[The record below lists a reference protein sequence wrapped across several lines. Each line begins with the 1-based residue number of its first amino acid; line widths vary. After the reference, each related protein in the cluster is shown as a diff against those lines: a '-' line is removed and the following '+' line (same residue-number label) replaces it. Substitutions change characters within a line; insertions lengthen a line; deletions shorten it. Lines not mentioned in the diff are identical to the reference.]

1 VVYLTGDVRKTRKP
15 RIAVIG
21 SRGIPATYGGFE
33 TIAQEL
39 SSGLVKKGFE
49 VYVSCE
55 SKGFKIKPYGN
66 YQGVR
71 LVYFPV
77 VNSLR
82 SLSEVFVYDSLSVL
96 WTTLRVDII
105 YMLGYSSVLTLIFP
119 KLLGRVVLVNVDGL
133 EAARPK
139 FNPLL
144 RFFYRSFEKFVTK
157 IAGHIIVDS
166 KTMGFYYRRNYGV
179 APIYIPNGGGCTLTI
194 KPLDSTILKA
204 YGLEKRKYYLF
215 IARLT
220 PDNSIDLIID
230 AFKRTNSRKKLIV
243 VGPLVK
249 NSFVKRLLANRDER
263 VVFLGGIYEP
273 RLQRTL
279 RYNCYA
285 YIHGHQMGGTSVSLV
300 EAMSCSNTIL
310 ALDTYSNREVAETS
324 AIYFK
329 KDAEDLKEKI
339 EALEETQSC
348 VQVNETAYL
357 LYQKK
362 YSLDNT
368 VGKFIDVIENIA
380 EAKSLAHKYCPLASN
395 FR

>member
-1 VVYLTGDVRKTRKP
+1 LTEGVKKTKRPK
-15 RIAVIG
+15 IAILG

-39 SSGLVKKGFE
+39 SLGLAREGFE
-49 VYVSCE
+49 VYVSSE
-55 SKGFKIKPYGN
+55 SKGFKMKPYGT
-66 YQGVR
+66 YHGVR

-77 VNSLR
+77 INSLR
-82 SLSEVFVYDSLSVL
+82 SFSEVFVYDLLSVL
-96 WTTLRVDII
+96 WAMLRVDII
-105 YMLGYSSVLTLIFP
+105 YMLGYSSVPTLIFP

-139 FNPLL
+139 FSPFL
-144 RFFYRSFEKFVTK
+144 RLFYRSFEKLVTK
-157 IAGHIIVDS
+157 IADHIIVDS
-166 KTMGFYYRRNYGV
+166 KTMGFYYWRNYGV
-179 APIYIPNGGGCTLTI
+179 APIYIPNGGGCTRGI

-204 YGLEKRKYYLF
+204 YGLEKREYYLF

-220 PDNSIDLIID
+220 PDNSVDLIID
-230 AFKRTNSRKKLIV
+230 AFKRTNSPKKLAV

-249 NSFVKRLLANRDER
+249 NGFVKRLLANRDER
-263 VVFLGGIYEP
+263 IVFLGGIYEP

-279 RYNCYA
+279 RYNCFA

-300 EAMSCSNTIL
+300 EAMSCSNIIL
-310 ALDTYSNREVAETS
+310 ALDTYCNREVAEAS
-324 AIYFK
+324 AMYFK
-329 KDAEDLKEKI
+329 RDAEDLREKI

-357 LYQKK
+357 LYQRK

-368 VGKFIDVIENIA
+368 VGKFIDVIDNVSETKNL
-380 EAKSLAHKYCPLASN
+380 ERKYC
-395 FR
+395 